1 MKLRPFLVL
10 LLFVASAGIL
20 VWLYYTAT
28 GKPKPAHESVWT
40 ETLADLDACCRRKH
54 VKSAQYEHFA
64 AIADREQRRDAAR
77 LFRAMALSERLQ
89 ENYCAGAIVRLG
101 GNYTP
106 PKRIIVFRGT
116 TENNRAR
123 SIDYERRTMDE
134 RHGAEIDRAMQLG
147 NRYAARMLIWA
158 AANDLRHVAFMEHC
172 HCTQADSCVYLVCPS
187 CGHLYEATRCDFYC
201 PSCLTSGRKFVRFE

>member
-28 GKPKPAHESVWT
+28 GQPKHAHEPVWA

-64 AIADREQRRDAAR
+64 GIADTEQRRDAAR

-106 PKRIIVFRGT
+106 PERIIVFRGT
-116 TENNRAR
+116 TDNNLVR

-134 RHGAEIDRAMQLG
+134 RHGAEIDRAMQTG

-158 AANDLRHVAFMEHC
+158 AANDRRHIIFMEQC
-172 HCTQADSCVYLVCPS
+172 HCTHTDSCAYLVCPS
-187 CGHLYEATRCDFYC
+187 CGHIYEATCCDFYC
-201 PSCLTSGRKFVRFE
+201 PSCLTSGQKFVRFE